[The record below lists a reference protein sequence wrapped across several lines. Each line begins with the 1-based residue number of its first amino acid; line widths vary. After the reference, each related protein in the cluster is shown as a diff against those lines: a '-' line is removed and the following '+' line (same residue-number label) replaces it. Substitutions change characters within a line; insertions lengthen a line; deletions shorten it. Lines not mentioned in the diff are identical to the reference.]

1 MSSPLV
7 LGLMTFCFLFF
18 GYLGVP
24 VPFSLM
30 AGVFVGALLSD
41 VSLAAII
48 QKIFDGVDSE
58 ALLAIPFFL
67 LVGELMSSANVVV
80 RVANLSLALVGHIR
94 GGLSQVVTVFS
105 MFFSEMS
112 GSTTADVAVI
122 SRALGGPMKKEGYD
136 PAFIAAIV
144 AAASTIAALVPP
156 SITAVVYGAVG
167 NVSIA
172 GLFMAGAV
180 PGLMIGFGLM
190 IYCFFFGPPGRRKA
204 RAPFGEVALA
214 ARDAA
219 LPMMIPVILLGGILT
234 GWFTPT
240 EAGVVAVIW
249 IIVVIIPALNRGH
262 LWALP
267 YDFCMAG
274 LIFSL
279 PLITIGAANAFGWM
293 LAYMRGAIVIAD
305 WITSIAGNDPHLIML
320 LLVAL
325 FTIIGDFIEPVPTII
340 IFMPLVNTL
349 TQVGDINPVHMGVV
363 LIATLAFGLITP
375 PYGLVLLM
383 ASKFVGVRF
392 SQALRAALPIYVV
405 FLVTIAFTIYFPS
418 VVLWLPKQVI
428 PASVGCFKAPD
439 GPGYICPK

>member
-1 MSSPLV
+1 
-7 LGLMTFCFLFF
+7 
-18 GYLGVP
+18 
-24 VPFSLM
+24 
-30 AGVFVGALLSD
+30 
-41 VSLAAII
+41 
-48 QKIFDGVDSE
+48 
-58 ALLAIPFFL
+58 
-67 LVGELMSSANVVV
+67 
-80 RVANLSLALVGHIR
+80 
-94 GGLSQVVTVFS
+94 
-105 MFFSEMS
+105 
-112 GSTTADVAVI
+112 
-122 SRALGGPMKKEGYD
+122 
-136 PAFIAAIV
+136 AFIAAII

-172 GLFMAGAV
+172 GLFMAGVV

-190 IYCFFFGPPGRRKA
+190 IYFYFFGPPGPRLA
-204 RAPFGEVALA
+204 RASVREGALA

-240 EAGVVAVIW
+240 EAGVVAVVW

-262 LWALP
+262 LRMLP

-279 PLITIGAANAFGWM
+279 PLITIGAANTFGWM

-320 LLVAL
+320 LLVLL
-325 FTIIGDFIEPVPTII
+325 FAVFADFTEPVPTII

-392 SQALRAALPIYVV
+392 SQALRAACPIYAV
-405 FLVTIAFTIYFPS
+405 FLITIAFTIYFPS
-418 VVLWLPKQVI
+418 AVLCLPKPFL
-428 PASVGCFKAPD
+428 PASVGFFPNPT
-439 GPGYICPK
+439 GPGYICPP